1 VGKSTQEHSSLR
13 DTSLLNARNKVY
25 NSTGPRSSPSSSH
38 KRAQLSSFK
47 KKQEIK
53 RISNEE
59 HELDLVDHQICLI
72 QKEIVENA
80 TVKASNDSAPFVEN
94 PLKGHEVTKEYRTK
108 MTDWMVEVCTSFK
121 CTPRAYFLA
130 TMLFD
135 KYMAASTSKT
145 FKVLTNKDVHCLGI
159 TAMYLASKYEDIY
172 PLHSKIVSDK
182 IAHRA
187 ISDR

>member
-1 VGKSTQEHSSLR
+1 MS
-13 DTSLLNARNKVY
+13 A
-25 NSTGPRSSPSSSH
+25 
-38 KRAQLSSFK
+38 FK
-47 KKQEIK
+47 KKQESK
-53 RISNEE
+53 KISNEE
-59 HELDLVDHQICLI
+59 HELNLGDHQVCLI
-72 QKEIVENA
+72 QKQIVENA
-80 TVKASNDSAPFVEN
+80 TFKSAPDNEPFVEN
-94 PLKGHEVTKEYRTK
+94 PLKGHDVTKEYRTK

-135 KYMAASTSKT
+135 KYMAASCNKS